1 MSALTLLRN
10 FDRDFS
16 RPFWMSD
23 LAPFYSERKEGLP
36 EFKSDS
42 AWDDESKTWTLTIE
56 ASGVVKE
63 NLKLDIKE
71 NHLVVQAEKTK
82 GITKGKLEQ
91 AFVLP
96 KNTDI
101 EKIEALFEDGIL
113 TVKLPQTEKRVLKSI
128 EIK

>member
-10 FDRDFS
+10 FDREFA

-23 LAPFYSERKEGLP
+23 LTPYYQERKEQLL
-36 EFKSDS
+36 EFNSDS
-42 AWDDESKTWTLTIE
+42 AWDDEKKTWILTLE
-56 ASGVVKE
+56 ATGVAKE
-63 NLKLDIKE
+63 NLKLDVKE
-71 NHLVVQAEKTK
+71 NHLVILAEKTK

-113 TVKLPQTEKRVLKSI
+113 TVKLPQTEKRVLKTI

>member
-10 FDRDFS
+10 FDREFA
-16 RPFWMSD
+16 RPFWLSD
-23 LAPFYSERKEGLP
+23 LTPYYPERKETLP
-36 EFKSDS
+36 EFNSDS
-42 AWDDESKTWTLTIE
+42 AWDDGSKTWTLTIE
-56 ASGVVKE
+56 ASGVTKE

-71 NHLVVQAEKTK
+71 NHLVIQAEKTK
-82 GITKGKLEQ
+82 GINKGKLEQ

-101 EKIEALFEDGIL
+101 EKIEAAYEDGIL